1 MNLDNLSYAILDE
14 LMNNSRITNTDLGK
28 KVGLTSPAVAE
39 RIKKMEEAG
48 IIKSYS
54 IDVDY
59 EQLGINENVII
70 GIDIQYCNIAKFIKE
85 IENINGIISVMKSTG
100 DFCVIVHLVAKS
112 MSKLEE
118 VITKFSEHG
127 NTSTFRILG
136 TPYKSVPKIKD
147 LKL

>member
-70 GIDIQYCNIAKFIKE
+70 GIDIQYCNIPKFIKE

>member
-1 MNLDNLSYAILDE
+1 MNLDNLNLSILNE

-28 KVGLTSPAVAE
+28 KIGLTSPAVAE

-48 IIKSYS
+48 IIKAYS

-59 EQLGINENVII
+59 ELLGINEHVII
-70 GIDIQYCNIAKFIKE
+70 GIDIQYCDIPKFIKE
-85 IENINGIISVMKSTG
+85 IEGINGVISVMKSTG
-100 DFCVIVHLVAKS
+100 DFCVIVHLVAKN

-127 NTSTFRILG
+127 KTSTFRILA
-136 TPYKSVPKIKD
+136 TPYKSVPKLKD
-147 LKL
+147 LK

>member
-1 MNLDNLSYAILDE
+1 MNLDNLNLSILNE
-14 LMNNSRITNTDLGK
+14 LMHNSRITNTELGK
-28 KVGLTSPAVAE
+28 KIGLTSPAVAE

-70 GIDIQYCNIAKFIKE
+70 GIDIQYCNIPEFIKE
-85 IENINGIISVMKSTG
+85 VENINGVISLMKSTG
-100 DFCVIVHLVAKS
+100 DFCVIVHLIAKN

-118 VITKFSEHG
+118 VITKFSKHG
-127 NTSTFRILG
+127 NTSTFRVLG
-136 TPYKSVPKIKD
+136 TPYKSVPKLKD
-147 LKL
+147 LK

>member
-1 MNLDNLSYAILDE
+1 MNLDNLNLSILNE
-14 LMNNSRITNTDLGK
+14 LMHNSRITNTELGK
-28 KVGLTSPAVAE
+28 KIGLTSPAVAE

-70 GIDIQYCNIAKFIKE
+70 GIDIQYCNIPKFIE
-85 IENINGIISVMKSTG
+85 EVENINGVISVMKSTG
-100 DFCVIVHLVAKS
+100 DFCVIVHLIAKN

-118 VITKFSEHG
+118 VITKFSKHG

-136 TPYKSVPKIKD
+136 TPYKSVPKVKD
-147 LKL
+147 LK